1 MKKFYTAQ
9 DVEFAA
15 SKGENVIRVKKTDV
29 VTSIAV
35 ETAQKKG
42 IKFVSE
48 EDFQSITTFAKTAE
62 MNIYKEEKPINANKY
77 SNNNID
83 TSIIKKQPYRHLIS
97 DSEIEKW
104 REEFPILKTAIHVGN
119 CSQSAQ
125 SLRVRKAINNYLDNW
140 LTVGMDWEGWC
151 GEVYKSKVEFA
162 KLINASP
169 DEIAI
174 SSSVSEIVSSIASSL
189 DYSGARSKIV
199 TTDMEFPTV
208 NYVWLSHQKY
218 GAKVDTISVNPQH
231 QIEISEYERYIDD
244 RTLLTSIAQVYYLNG
259 FKQDIKAI
267 ADIAHRK
274 GSLILVDGYQSLG
287 TEPVDVK
294 SMNIDI
300 YTSGNLK
307 YLFGIPGIA
316 FLYVRKELAQ
326 LLKPAL
332 TGWFGQENPFDF
344 HPRYVDY
351 ASDTRRFDTGT
362 APVLNA
368 YAARAGLE
376 IVNEV
381 GADRIKDRIDYLS
394 TYALEACLKRGLTT
408 ISPFDVS
415 KKGGTTAVV
424 VTDSHHVELELKKR
438 NIIGSARGEVI
449 RIAPHFYTKT
459 QDLDVVYDA
468 LADILKK

>member
-29 VTSIAV
+29 VTSIAA

-42 IKFVSE
+42 IRFVSE
-48 EDFQSITTFAKTAE
+48 EDFQSGTIVVKPAE
-62 MNIYKEEKPINANKY
+62 ISTYKEEKSINTNKY
-77 SNNNID
+77 ANNSID
-83 TSIIKKQPYRHLIS
+83 TSIIKKLPYKQLMS
-97 DSEIEKW
+97 DSEVEKW
-104 REEFPILKTAIHVGN
+104 RQEFPILKTAIHVGN

-125 SLRVRKAINNYLDNW
+125 SLRVRKAINDYLDNW

-151 GEVYKSKVEFA
+151 DEVNNAKAEFA

-174 SSSVSEIVSSIASSL
+174 SSSVSEIISSVASAL
-189 DYSGARSKIV
+189 DYLGARSKIV

-208 NYVWLSHQKY
+208 NYVWLAHQKY
-218 GAKVDTISVNPQH
+218 GAKVDTISVNKQH
-231 QIEISEYERYIDD
+231 QIELSEYERYIDD
-244 RTLLTSIAQVYYLNG
+244 RTLLTSIAQVYYFNG

-274 GSLILVDGYQSLG
+274 GSLILVDGYQCLG

-294 SMNIDI
+294 AMNIDI

-316 FLYVRKELAQ
+316 FMYVRKELAQ

-376 IVNEV
+376 IVNEIGV
-381 GADRIKDRIDYLS
+381 EKIKDRMDYLS
-394 TYALEACLKRGLTT
+394 AYALEACLKRGLTT

-415 KKGGTTAVV
+415 KKGGTTAILVA
-424 VTDSHHVELELKKR
+424 DSHHVELELKKR

-449 RIAPHFYTKT
+449 RVAPHFYTRI
-459 QDLDVVYDA
+459 QDLDVVFDA
-468 LADILKK
+468 LADILK